1 LEIAMKFPTCRWL
14 LAPLVLAAAL
24 TSSALAQT
32 EFPTRTVRIVVGF
45 QPGGTTDILARII
58 AEKLREIWNVPVV
71 VENRPGADGIIA
83 TTAVHQAPPDG
94 YTLLMSTNA
103 ITITP
108 HMKSLPYDPIKDFEP
123 VTIVGQE
130 YHHMMVTP
138 ALPAKTVKEF
148 IDLAKSKPDGLTFGS
163 AGPGSA
169 PFLGMQRFIQAAG
182 IPNMVHVPF
191 AGSMPA
197 LMAVVSGDVQAM
209 FSSPSTTLQIALDGK
224 VRILGV
230 AGPQRDKNVPN
241 IPTLAESGLTGFQSD
256 TWFALMTSSKLPKD
270 VLEKIRADSIRAMR
284 APDVQKR
291 ILDAGSTPIGNSA
304 EEFRRVIL
312 SDLETYRQIVSR
324 IK

>member
-1 LEIAMKFPTCRWL
+1 
-14 LAPLVLAAAL
+14 
-24 TSSALAQT
+24 
-32 EFPTRTVRIVVGF
+32 
-45 QPGGTTDILARII
+45 
-58 AEKLREIWNVPVV
+58 
-71 VENRPGADGIIA
+71 
-83 TTAVHQAPPDG
+83 
-94 YTLLMSTNA
+94 
-103 ITITP
+103 
-108 HMKSLPYDPIKDFEP
+108 MKSLPYDPIKDFEP

-148 IDLAKSKPDGLTFGS
+148 IDLAKSKPDALSFSS

-169 PFLGMQRFIQAAG
+169 PFLGMQRFMQAAG
-182 IPNMVHVPF
+182 IPSMVHVPF
-191 AGSMPA
+191 PGSMPA
-197 LMAVVSGDVQAM
+197 LLSLVSGDVQAM
-209 FSSPSTTLQIALDGK
+209 FSSPSTSLQIALDGK

-230 AGPQRDKNVPN
+230 AGPKRDKNVPN

-304 EEFRRVIL
+304 EEFRKVIL
-312 SDLETYRQIVSR
+312 DDLETYRQIVAR

>member
-1 LEIAMKFPTCRWL
+1 MKFPTCGWL
-14 LAPLVLAAAL
+14 LAPLALAAAL
-24 TSSALAQT
+24 TSPALGQT
-32 EFPTRTVRIVVGF
+32 DFPTRTVRIVVGF

-58 AEKLREIWNVPVV
+58 AEKLREFWNVAVV

-83 TTAVHQAPPDG
+83 TGVVHQAPPDG

-169 PFLGMQRFIQAAG
+169 PFLGMQRFMQAAG

-197 LMAVVSGDVQAM
+197 LMAVVAGDVQAM
-209 FSSPSTTLQIALDGK
+209 FSSPSTSLQIALDGK
-224 VRILGV
+224 VRI
-230 AGPQRDKNVPN
+230 AGSRGSAARQECPKH
-241 IPTLAESGLTGFQSD
+241 SD
-256 TWFALMTSSKLPKD
+256 PRRVRPDRLPERHL
-270 VLEKIRADSIRAMR
+270 VRADDLVETSEGRAGKDPRAIR
-284 APDVQKR
+284 
-291 ILDAGSTPIGNSA
+291 SA
-304 EEFRRVIL
+304 RCARP
-312 SDLETYRQIVSR
+312 TYRSGFSMPAR
-324 IK
+324 RRSATARRSSAK